1 MDVLAKNLPLE
12 RNADG
17 EGVGEI
23 SHLSPKA
30 TAADAP
36 IALHVNG
43 LRKSFAEGSGV
54 RVEVFRDVSFDIPEG
69 QATALIG
76 ANGAG
81 KSTLLRCCLRL
92 VEPDCGVIKVNGLD
106 LSAQTG
112 RSLRKSRARVGFVFQ
127 KHNLV
132 PRLSVLSNVCHG
144 GLAHGHGVRAW
155 SHGFAP
161 KREREYAQYCLEQ
174 VGLADLAERR
184 ADHLSGGQSQR
195 VAIARALMQKPDVM
209 FADEPVASLDP
220 HAGEEIMKLF
230 RELNTRHGL
239 TLVFVSH
246 QLNHALGY
254 ADRVLGLKDK
264 TLVLDSPTHNQSEQ
278 SLRNLYG

>member
-1 MDVLAKNLPLE
+1 MEALAEKLPRE
-12 RNADG
+12 READG
-17 EGVGEI
+17 EHGGTI
-23 SHLSPKA
+23 ARLSPSV
-30 TAADAP
+30 
-36 IALHVNG
+36 ALRVNG
-43 LRKSFAEGSGV
+43 LRKSFADGS
-54 RVEVFRDVSFDIPEG
+54 VEVFRDVSFDVPEG
-69 QATALIG
+69 QAVALIG

-92 VEPDCGVIKVNGLD
+92 IEPDSGQITINGLD
-106 LSAQTG
+106 MSAQNG
-112 RSLRKSRARVGFVFQ
+112 RALRKSRARVGFVFQ

-144 GLAHGHGVRAW
+144 ALAHGHGLRAW
-155 SHGFAP
+155 SHGLA
-161 KREREYAQYCLEQ
+161 RQDEREHALYCLEQ

-195 VAIARALMQKPDVM
+195 VAIARALMQKPAVL

-220 HAGEEIMKLF
+220 HAGEEIMTLF
-230 RELNTRHGL
+230 RDLNQRHGL

-246 QLNHALGY
+246 QLSHALGY

-264 TLVLDSPTHNQSEQ
+264 TLVLDSATHNQSEE
-278 SLRNLYG
+278 SLRGLYG